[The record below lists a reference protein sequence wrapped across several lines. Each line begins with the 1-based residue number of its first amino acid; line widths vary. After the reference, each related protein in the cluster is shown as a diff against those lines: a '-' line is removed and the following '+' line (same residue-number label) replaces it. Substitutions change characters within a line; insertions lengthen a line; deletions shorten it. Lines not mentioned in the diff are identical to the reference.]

1 MQILGICVIINN
13 VRSFY
18 RQRIQQNAR
27 VAQLVEYDLA
37 KVGVAGSSPVSRS
50 FFIFRIQ
57 IPVSGICIF
66 FISQEM
72 KNAPGGVPREWK
84 GDAPGGT
91 PVSVS
96 ELIAKNAF
104 RWYNRKREWG
114 EYGHINTVLEKGQKL
129 C

>member
-50 FFIFRIQ
+50 FYFQNTDSCFGDLYFFHFTGNEKR
-57 IPVSGICIF
+57 SGK
-66 FISQEM
+66 SAAGVEGGRSGR
-72 KNAPGGVPREWK
+72 NAGVCFGIDCKEC
-84 GDAPGGT
+84 
-91 PVSVS
+91 VQV
-96 ELIAKNAF
+96 
-104 RWYNRKREWG
+104 
-114 EYGHINTVLEKGQKL
+114 VQ
-129 C
+129 

>member
-72 KNAPGGVPREWK
+72 KNAPGG
-84 GDAPGGT
+84 T

-96 ELIAKNAF
+96 ALIAKNAF